1 MHLRLYKSRQKS
13 PLLGLL
19 LLTFIGLFSSCNN
32 PSPEKNTRT
41 LMLESVD
48 SLWNELQMV
57 RMQFK
62 FKMDEFVERKSEME
76 KQLIKAQFLNEKS
89 LSEEDK
95 ITFDKYNGVYRVY
108 KSLGTKYKQSVL
120 TAEDIFY
127 SIKGLEK
134 QLKNG
139 NYDNDIEG
147 FKSERNLLKGRL
159 ATNLKLTL
167 EVTEKLT
174 TVEPLFVRTSEKVG
188 AIIEAQLPEKE

>member
-1 MHLRLYKSRQKS
+1 
-13 PLLGLL
+13 
-19 LLTFIGLFSSCNN
+19 
-32 PSPEKNTRT
+32 
-41 LMLESVD
+41 MLESVD

-159 ATNLKLTL
+159 AANLKLTL

-174 TVEPLFVRTSEKVG
+174 TVEPLFVRTSEKVD

>member
-1 MHLRLYKSRQKS
+1 M
-13 PLLGLL
+13 
-19 LLTFIGLFSSCNN
+19 TFIGLFASCTN

-41 LMLESVD
+41 LMLQSVD
-48 SLWNELQMV
+48 SLWNELQLV
-57 RMQFK
+57 RTQFK

-108 KSLGTKYKQSVL
+108 KSLGSKYKQAVL

-127 SIKGLEK
+127 SVKGLEK
-134 QLKNG
+134 QLKDG
-139 NYDNDIEG
+139 NYDTDIAG
-147 FKSERNLLKGRL
+147 FKNERDLLKKRL
-159 ATNLKLTL
+159 SSNLKQTL

-174 TVEPLFVRTSEKVG
+174 TVEPLFVRTSEKVD

>member
-1 MHLRLYKSRQKS
+1 
-13 PLLGLL
+13 
-19 LLTFIGLFSSCNN
+19 
-32 PSPEKNTRT
+32 
-41 LMLESVD
+41 MLESVD

-108 KSLGTKYKQSVL
+108 KSLGVKYKQSVL

-174 TVEPLFVRTSEKVG
+174 TVEPLFVRTSEKVD